1 MNNSIDILVV
11 INNAKVVSESS
22 ETARVGF
29 RTARIA
35 VAIVE
40 SKRLASYIK

>member
-11 INNAKVVSESS
+11 INNAKAVSESS

-29 RTARIA
+29 RTVRIA
-35 VAIVE
+35 VGIAD